1 MNTVQSHLYRR
12 FHAVFHTYYNSLC
25 NYAYTFTKDPD
36 SSEDI
41 VQELFTKIWEDR
53 RELLMQETI
62 RYYLFTAVRNNCISL
77 LRQEKNAVT
86 VEWKEQE
93 VGYEIEPYREEEKE
107 TDYRL
112 LLAKGIDRL
121 PPKCRDTF
129 VLSRF
134 GNMSYKEIAASQGV
148 SVKTVENQ
156 LGKALKMLR
165 VFLKD
170 NGVYLAWAVVN
181 FILSGD
187 RG

>member
-1 MNTVQSHLYRR
+1 MDTSQSHLYRQ
-12 FHAVFHTYYNSLC
+12 FHAVFDTYYNSLC
-25 NYAYTFTKDPD
+25 NYAYTFTRNAD

-53 RELLMQETI
+53 RELVMQETI
-62 RYYLFTAVRNNCISL
+62 RYYLFTAVRNNCITI

-93 VGYEIEPYREEEKE
+93 VGYESEPYQDEEEA
-107 TDYRL
+107 DHRL

-134 GNMSYKEIAASQGV
+134 GKMTYKEIAANQGV

-165 VFLKD
+165 TFLKD
-170 NGVYLAWAVVN
+170 NGVYLAWAMVN